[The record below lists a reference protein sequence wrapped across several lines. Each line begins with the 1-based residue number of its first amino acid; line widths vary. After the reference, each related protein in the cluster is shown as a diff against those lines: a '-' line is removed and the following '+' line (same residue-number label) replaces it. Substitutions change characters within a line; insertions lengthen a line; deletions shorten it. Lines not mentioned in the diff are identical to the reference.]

1 MTRTELAWELAGLFA
16 DLEVGQINEAL
27 AKNVPFETLEFL
39 AESIDGDSVK
49 RLPNL
54 MVLGYL
60 LRVLEDRLSPDIE
73 GVGS

>member
-1 MTRTELAWELAGLFA
+1 M
-16 DLEVGQINEAL
+16 
-27 AKNVPFETLEFL
+27 
-39 AESIDGDSVK
+39 K